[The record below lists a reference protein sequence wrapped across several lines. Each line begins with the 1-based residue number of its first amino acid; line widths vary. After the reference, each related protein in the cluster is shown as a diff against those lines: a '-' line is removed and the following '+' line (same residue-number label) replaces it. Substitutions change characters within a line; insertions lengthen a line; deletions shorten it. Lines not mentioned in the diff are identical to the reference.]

1 MIDTP
6 NSTKDKQGDLVYKI
20 NLGFTYHR
28 KLEWFFNFLDK
39 FAAAIAVIG
48 ASSVL
53 ASFFVDPN
61 INKYIQIFIVITS
74 TFSLVFGWSS
84 KSRQHAELAARY
96 SGLER
101 ELVVYRSDCDEMLLT
116 RVEQMLLDIE
126 AIELP
131 ANSALVRV
139 VQDELDLARGADG
152 IDLNSLGIFRKVKAY
167 LGISTSAEKNQF
179 LDSHAFILFMSIAF
193 VVLALA
199 FLIILLH
206 KMMVI

>member
-1 MIDTP
+1 MSDASNSID
-6 NSTKDKQGDLVYKI
+6 DKQGDLVYKI

-53 ASFFVDPN
+53 ASFFIDPN

-101 ELVVYRSDCDEMLLT
+101 ELVAYKNDSDDVLLT
-116 RVEQMLLDIE
+116 KVEHMLLDIE
-126 AIELP
+126 AIEPP

-152 IDLNSLGIFRKVKAY
+152 IDLDSLGFIRKLKAY
-167 LGISTSAEKNQF
+167 FWISTNAGKTNF
-179 LDSHAFILFMSIAF
+179 LDGSTFVLLLTIACF
-193 VVLALA
+193 VLALA
-199 FLIILLH
+199 FIVIFLYILN
-206 KMMVI
+206 KY

>member
-1 MIDTP
+1 MSDTSNSID
-6 NSTKDKQGDLVYKI
+6 DKQDELVYKI

-53 ASFFVDPN
+53 ASFFIDPN

-101 ELVVYRSDCDEMLLT
+101 ELVAYKNKSDEVLLIK
-116 RVEQMLLDIE
+116 VEQMLLDIE
-126 AIELP
+126 AIEPP
-131 ANSALVRV
+131 ANSALVMV
-139 VQDELDLARGADG
+139 VQDELDFSRGAEG
-152 IDLNSLGIFRKVKAY
+152 IDLGSLGFFRKLKAY
-167 LGISTSAEKNQF
+167 LWMPTSEQKRNF
-179 LDSHAFILFMSIAF
+179 LDGSKFVLVLTIAF
-193 VVLALA
+193 FVLALA
-199 FLIILLH
+199 FFFLVLY
-206 KMMVI
+206 MYF

>member
-1 MIDTP
+1 MSDTSNSIDE
-6 NSTKDKQGDLVYKI
+6 KQEDLVYKI

-48 ASSVL
+48 SSSVL
-53 ASFFVDPN
+53 ASFFIDPN

-101 ELVVYRSDCDEMLLT
+101 ELVAYKNDSHEVLLT
-116 RVEQMLLDIE
+116 KVEQMLLDIE
-126 AIELP
+126 AIEPP

-139 VQDELDLARGADG
+139 VQDELDLARGAAG
-152 IDLNSLGIFRKVKAY
+152 IDLDSLGFLRKFKAY
-167 LGISTSAEKNQF
+167 LYISTSSEKNSFPSIKNFVLF
-179 LDSHAFILFMSIAF
+179 LMISYFILSLTFIIYAF
-193 VVLALA
+193 N
-199 FLIILLH
+199 FLLL
-206 KMMVI
+206 